1 MGFNGNIGFVS
12 PLGRLS
18 VNVSDEEMDQALVYN
33 TDGRYCLLLTNINEY
48 YRGNVQNVE
57 SLIVETTPQ
66 LEEAWSSDNINVIF
80 KKSKDLSTL
89 NFNIRIIDKNQ

>member
-1 MGFNGNIGFVS
+1 MGFNGNMGFVS
-12 PLGRLS
+12 PQGKLNI
-18 VNVSDEEMDQALVYN
+18 NVSQEEINASNYYETN
-33 TDGRYCLLLTNINEY
+33 ERYCLLLTNINEY
-48 YRGNVQNVE
+48 YKQTISEEGV
-57 SLIVETTPQ
+57 LIVETTPQ